1 MFVYTGV
8 RRQQITVQYQWMQRW
23 WYSDFCWCWCWC
35 SRWRRNVYDDDNED
49 EDDEEDEDD
58 DAEDGED
65 SDDDPQP

>member
-8 RRQQITVQYQWMQRW
+8 RRQQITVQYQWWMQRW

-65 SDDDPQP
+65 SDDDP